1 LISGDTNG
9 TYDVFVHDRH
19 TGVTERV
26 SVSSGGAQGNDWSD
40 QPSISADGRY
50 VTFASRASNLVAGDT
65 NGRWDVFVHDGQSGA
80 TERVSVSS
88 GGEQG
93 SDSSDKPSMSADGR
107 YVGFLSSAS
116 NLVAGDTN
124 GWWDVF
130 VHERAAS
137 QPQSSFELTLKSSVV
152 VGCKSV
158 IGTVKLSAPAPAG
171 GSVIALSDT
180 LASASTPATV
190 TVAAGTTSKT
200 FAVKALP
207 VDTEETG
214 MISATLGNTTLS
226 QPLTVRPMGPAS
238 ITLTPTTV
246 VGSQPVTGKAT
257 LECKAGPGP
266 IIVDLASGKPAVAYP
281 VAANISIPLGVQSQA
296 FDVMTSPVLAKAT
309 ATISGTA
316 NGITKSKVLTVNVA
330 AAVSPT
336 SLKFGSVTVGTTSGV
351 LNANLTNKG
360 AVPFSINSISLTGT
374 YASWFAQSNNCPAS
388 LAPGASCT
396 IGVTFTPQAAAS
408 KSAKLAI
415 QTSATS
421 TPLSVSLS
429 GTGL

>member
-1 LISGDTNG
+1 
-9 TYDVFVHDRH
+9 
-19 TGVTERV
+19 
-26 SVSSGGAQGNDWSD
+26 
-40 QPSISADGRY
+40 
-50 VTFASRASNLVAGDT
+50 
-65 NGRWDVFVHDGQSGA
+65 
-80 TERVSVSS
+80 
-88 GGEQG
+88 
-93 SDSSDKPSMSADGR
+93 
-107 YVGFLSSAS
+107 
-116 NLVAGDTN
+116 
-124 GWWDVF
+124 
-130 VHERAAS
+130 
-137 QPQSSFELTLKSSVV
+137 
-152 VGCKSV
+152 
-158 IGTVKLSAPAPAG
+158 
-171 GSVIALSDT
+171 
-180 LASASTPATV
+180 
-190 TVAAGTTSKT
+190 
-200 FAVKALP
+200 
-207 VDTEETG
+207 
-214 MISATLGNTTLS
+214 
-226 QPLTVRPMGPAS
+226 
-238 ITLTPTTV
+238 V